1 MHKLEM
7 LLRKYVSNFLV
18 LEDFPN
24 NAKIEY
30 LNFNNII
37 VITDTNLAK
46 ISSVKKVI
54 NYLQNNYNTKIIEL
68 SSGEPNYEMIESTS
82 SSVAQAT
89 SPIISSV
96 AGFSTAIVFPELL
109 SIHLPLM

>member
-7 LLRKYVSNFLV
+7 LLRKYANNFLL

-37 VITDTNLAK
+37 VITDTNLVK

-54 NYLQNNYNTKIIEL
+54 NYLQNNFCQLRTMYRNKFCFTL
-68 SSGEPNYEMIESTS
+68 MIKGKKGKS
-82 SSVAQAT
+82 A
-89 SPIISSV
+89 
-96 AGFSTAIVFPELL
+96 
-109 SIHLPLM
+109 